1 MKNNFRIKSMMLTV
15 LAMLAV
21 GVMSLGLT
29 ACSSDDDDKD
39 GTPKSIYGQWQTTD
53 ESFAEYAEEVPF
65 GDAFS
70 GLVFELSQTTPQ
82 VLQYLKLKED
92 GKWYN
97 VLMSSNAVIV
107 PASDTEG
114 KIYFQPGIEKSAA
127 SYKLEGKKLKLTQK
141 GITLV
146 FNATKGIVSAGT
158 IDPSEYFEDSL

>member
-29 ACSSDDDDKD
+29 ACSSDDDDK
-39 GTPKSIYGQWQTTD
+39 GSTPKSIYGQWQMSD
-53 ESFAEYAEEVPF
+53 ESWAEYVKKVPF
-65 GDAFS
+65 GDTFS
-70 GLVFELSQTTPQ
+70 GLAFELSQTTPQ

-97 VLMSSNAVIV
+97 IQMPPNAAIV

-114 KIYFQPGIEKSAA
+114 KIYFEPGIEKSAV
-127 SYKLEGKKLKLTQK
+127 SYKLEGKKLKLSQD

-146 FNATKGIVSAGT
+146 FNPTKGIVSAGT
-158 IDPSEYFEDSL
+158 IDPESYFED